1 MINQTERFD
10 RKTGYYRRAVGVFK
24 KREDLEDVLNA
35 LKKSAFDMDRVSL
48 IARHIEDVEGA
59 KEITEKHGNEA
70 KEGAAAGA
78 VTGTVLGGIG
88 GFLVGVGLLA
98 IPGIGPILAAG
109 VEIPAIASTLA
120 GAGIGAAAG
129 GIIGALVGM
138 GIPEERAK
146 VYNERV
152 KAGEYLLMVSGTED
166 DLGRV
171 QTIMREHNVD
181 EFGIYDAPDLM
192 KAKPAERREQVAT
205 REVVEAEPVERRE
218 RVATQKVVTDTVDL
232 EGDGE
237 AEVFIVDKREEI
249 R

>member
-1 MINQTERFD
+1 MINDRERFE
-10 RKTGYYRRAVGVFK
+10 RETGYYRRAVGVFK
-24 KREDLEDVLNA
+24 KREDLEDAIHA
-35 LKKSAFDMDRVSL
+35 LKDNDFDMNRVSL
-48 IARHIEDVEGA
+48 IARHVEDVEGA

-152 KAGEYLLMVSGTED
+152 KAGDYLLMVSGTED
-166 DLGRV
+166 DLRRIES
-171 QTIMREHNVD
+171 IMRDRHVE
-181 EFGIYDAPDLM
+181 EFGIFDAPDLM
-192 KAKPAERREQVAT
+192 KAKPTERRERVAT

-218 RVATQKVVTDTVDL
+218 RVAHREVVTDTVDL

-237 AEVFIVDKREEI
+237 AEVFIVEKREEI

>member
-1 MINQTERFD
+1 MINERERFD
-10 RKTGYYRRAVGVFK
+10 DETGSYRRAVGVFK
-24 KREDLEDVLNA
+24 NHKDIEDVLGA

-70 KEGAAAGA
+70 KEGAGIGA
-78 VTGTVLGGIG
+78 TTGTVLGGIG

-152 KAGEYLLMVSGTED
+152 KAGDYLLMVSGTEN
-166 DLGRV
+166 DLGRI

-181 EFGIYDAPDLM
+181 EFGIFDAPDLM
-192 KAKPAERREQVAT
+192 KAKPAQRQERVAT
-205 REVVEAEPVERRE
+205 REVVA
-218 RVATQKVVTDTVDL
+218 DSVDI

-237 AEVFIVDKREEI
+237 AEVIIVDKRKEI

>member
-1 MINQTERFD
+1 MINETEIFD
-10 RKTGYYRRAVGVFK
+10 RETGDYRRAVGVFK
-24 KREDLEDVLNA
+24 KRKDIEDVLGA

-70 KEGAAAGA
+70 KEGAGIGA
-78 VTGTVLGGIG
+78 TTGTVLGGIG

-146 VYNERV
+146 VYNEHV
-152 KAGEYLLMVSGTED
+152 KAGDYLLMVSGTEG

-181 EFGIYDAPDLM
+181 EFGIFDAPDLM
-192 KAKPAERREQVAT
+192 KAKPTERRERVAT

-218 RVATQKVVTDTVDL
+218 RVATQKVVADSVDL

>member
-1 MINQTERFD
+1 MINDRERFE
-10 RKTGYYRRAVGVFK
+10 RETGYYKRAVGVFK
-24 KREDLEDVLNA
+24 KREDLEDVLEA
-35 LKKSAFDMDRVSL
+35 LKKSAFDINRVSL
-48 IARHIEDVEGA
+48 IARHIEEVEGA

-109 VEIPAIASTLA
+109 VEIPALASTLA

-152 KAGEYLLMVSGTED
+152 KAGDYLLMVSGTED
-166 DLGRV
+166 DLPRV

-181 EFGIYDAPDLM
+181 EFGIFDAPDLM
-192 KAKPAERREQVAT
+192 KANPVERRERVVT

-218 RVATQKVVTDTVDL
+218 RVATRKVVTDAVDL

-237 AEVFIVDKREEI
+237 AEVFIVDERKEI